1 MSGQP
6 VEAEE
11 IRVIIQALGA
21 LPLTKGDLQL
31 LTGIS
36 PRHVERVISHIRREG
51 IALIASG
58 TDGYWLPAT
67 LAEAAADIERLRVR
81 ALHQL
86 LTVRGQRR
94 LLRRMEAAESLTLW
108 RTA

>member
-1 MSGQP
+1 MSGQAI
-6 VEAEE
+6 EDEE
-11 IRVIIQALGA
+11 IRVVLAALRSR
-21 LPLTKGDLQL
+21 PLTKEALSRATL
-31 LTGIS
+31 IS
-36 PRHVERVISHIRREG
+36 ERHVERVISHIRREG

-108 RTA
+108 RMA